1 MKNTKMQIAIEE
13 AKLAYAEGE
22 VPVGAAI
29 FQNNKLIAKAHNK
42 TIQSHSAD
50 AHAEL
55 LAIRKACEKLGDW
68 RLADCELYV
77 TLEPCAMCCG
87 AILLSK
93 IKRLYFG
100 AYDTESGVCGGKIDI
115 TQEGLFG
122 SKTEIYGGICETEC
136 QTLMTSFFQKIRK
149 ERESIC

>member
-1 MKNTKMQIAIEE
+1 MRQNKMQIAISE
-13 AKLAYAEGE
+13 AQKALSEGE

-29 FQNNKLIAKAHNK
+29 FKGEECIARAHNE
-42 TIQSHSAD
+42 TIRQGMPD

-55 LAIRKACEKLGDW
+55 LAIRRACEKLGDW
-68 RLADCELYV
+68 RLSGCELYV

-87 AILLSK
+87 AILLTK

-115 TQEGLFG
+115 TRERLFG
-122 SKTEIYGGICETEC
+122 SKIEVYGGISEQQC
-136 QTLMTSFFQKIRK
+136 QSLMTSCFQKIRTK
-149 ERESIC
+149 QEESE